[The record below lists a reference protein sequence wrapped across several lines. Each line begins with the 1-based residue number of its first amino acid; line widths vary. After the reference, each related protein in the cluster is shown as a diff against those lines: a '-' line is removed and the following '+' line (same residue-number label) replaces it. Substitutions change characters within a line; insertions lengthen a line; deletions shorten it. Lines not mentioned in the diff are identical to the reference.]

1 MVYSV
6 RINHAQL
13 QVQTMAGGTR
23 YMRRV
28 LDTIHD
34 VAVRGARGGPYS
46 TGRLAASIYKDGPI
60 VLGYHATGEVGSHL
74 SYASIVERG
83 ARIHDIF
90 PKASS
95 HVYRFGSR
103 RKPQLKFVWNG
114 RVVFT
119 PHVPMS
125 WTSVGRSHPGQP
137 GKHFLLKAAIRASVR
152 YRMQLR
158 IYDF

>member
-1 MVYSV
+1 MPYSV

-13 QVQTMAGGTR
+13 QLQTMAGVGR
-23 YMRRV
+23 HMNRV
-28 LDTIHD
+28 LDAVHD

-46 TGRLAASIYKDGPI
+46 KGTLAASIYKDGPI
-60 VLGYHATGEVGSHL
+60 ITGYHANGEVGSPL
-74 SYASIVERG
+74 DYAGIVERG

-90 PKASS
+90 PRASS

-114 RVVFT
+114 RIVFT

-125 WTSVGRSHPGQP
+125 WSSVGRSHPGQP
-137 GKHFLLKAAIRASVR
+137 GKHFLLKAMVRASVR
-152 YRMQLR
+152 FQMQLR